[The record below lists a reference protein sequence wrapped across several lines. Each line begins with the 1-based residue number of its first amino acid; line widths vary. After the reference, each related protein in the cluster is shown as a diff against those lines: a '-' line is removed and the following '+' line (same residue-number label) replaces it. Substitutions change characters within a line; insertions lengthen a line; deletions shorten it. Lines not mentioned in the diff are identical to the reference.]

1 MNPYT
6 NFAVAS
12 YSFHGL
18 LNIGAIDIFGY
29 LETVR
34 YRYGL
39 NTADIW
45 NGYIKSYDDHF
56 SKTLKQGLDERGLTV
71 VNLCCDWAHPW
82 DDDPDIRSKNEDIA
96 WKCLELAEVIGAKTI
111 RMDAGV
117 REDHFSDEQLDYVA
131 HKFRAYC
138 RRAAS
143 FGAKMCTENHWGATR
158 SLEDLKKLIA
168 AVNEK
173 NFGLLLHL
181 GNWQT
186 EDPAQRDRNDL
197 EMISHAV
204 HMHIDFQHSAEAD
217 RVLLPLQQKGYSG
230 CWTIESHLSTN
241 EYANVAYQLAN
252 VRRVISPMMYK

>member
-1 MNPYT
+1 M
-6 NFAVAS
+6 
-12 YSFHGL
+12 
-18 LNIGAIDIFGY
+18 
-29 LETVR
+29 
-34 YRYGL
+34 
-39 NTADIW
+39 
-45 NGYIKSYDDHF
+45 
-56 SKTLKQGLDERGLTV
+56 
-71 VNLCCDWAHPW
+71 
-82 DDDPDIRSKNEDIA
+82 
-96 WKCLELAEVIGAKTI
+96 IGAKTI

-138 RRAAS
+138 RRAVS

-197 EMISHAV
+197 EMISHGS
-204 HMHIDFQHSAEAD
+204 HHIASSTARGDIVFAASEKGKRVDD
-217 RVLLPLQQKGYSG
+217 RKP
-230 CWTIESHLSTN
+230 LSTTN
-241 EYANVAYQLAN
+241 YATVAY
-252 VRRVISPMMYK
+252 S